1 MAFQIADRKQVQG
14 CIFLSLA
21 LGALLAVGFQPT
33 GNQWME
39 WILSFLNCQSAWFCN
54 LLEKTAFPL
63 LALFFYFSLPQPIYP
78 HPSPLSAKRLCTLSI
93 LPVLIAGLFGK
104 FKSISLGNWEE
115 AYWTWLAI
123 PLGEELLF
131 RGWLTSVLN
140 RVFRD
145 KLGGATPLF
154 PLSLWGSS
162 IAFAIWHIQNGFSA
176 PLSPVL
182 FQVFYTFFA
191 GIWLG
196 FLRWNT
202 GKVWPCVLAHF
213 LINFA
218 ADWKLWFVV

>member
-1 MAFQIADRKQVQG
+1 MSFQIADRKQVLG

-21 LGALLAVGFQPT
+21 LGAVLAIGFQPT
-33 GNQWME
+33 ANEGMQWV
-39 WILSFLNCQSAWFCN
+39 LSFLNCQSSGLCI

-63 LALFFYFSLPQPIYP
+63 LALFFFISLPQPLYP
-78 HPSPLSAKRLCTLSI
+78 HPSPQSTKRLWTLSI
-93 LPVLIAGLFGK
+93 LPILIASLYGS
-104 FKSISLGNWEE
+104 FKSIPLENWKE

-123 PLGEELLF
+123 PVGEEFLF
-131 RGWLTSVLN
+131 RGWLTALLN
-140 RVFRD
+140 RIYRG

-162 IAFAIWHIQNGFSA
+162 LAFAVWHLQNGFSA
-176 PLSPVL
+176 PLAPVL

-218 ADWKLWFVV
+218 AEWKLWFVI